1 MKNVVKQYSFIK
13 KDAVLTK
20 YSSNWFKGVKDG
32 SPNGSNDLKRVGLK
46 VSKTKAAPQKES
58 GEKLLSIWLRRFF
71 P

>member
-1 MKNVVKQYSFIK
+1 MKNAVKQYSFIK
-13 KDAVLTK
+13 KDTVLIK
-20 YSSNWFKGVKDG
+20 YSNWFKGVKDG
-32 SPNGSNDLKRVGLK
+32 SPNGSNDLKKVGLK